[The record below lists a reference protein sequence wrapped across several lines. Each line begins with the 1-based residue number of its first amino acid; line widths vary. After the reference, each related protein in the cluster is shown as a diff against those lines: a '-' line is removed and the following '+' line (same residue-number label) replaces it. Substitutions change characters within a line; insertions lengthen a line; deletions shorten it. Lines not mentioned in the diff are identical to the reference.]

1 MQMAS
6 ERGKKLRCGF
16 YVNNWQEWG
25 ILLEDAR
32 LQKAAGGFME
42 RAVLTLAQLSLLPGR
57 GGCRSLSSTE
67 GLERFGGSYSIS
79 AVLCAGCSIQDPW
92 LVWGGKVFLCKSLL
106 CFLTSLQRGKVDVFS
121 NEFPFLLF
129 FPPFSP

>member
-1 MQMAS
+1 
-6 ERGKKLRCGF
+6 
-16 YVNNWQEWG
+16 
-25 ILLEDAR
+25 
-32 LQKAAGGFME
+32 ME

-106 CFLTSLQRGKVDVFS
+106 CFLTSLQRGKMDVFS

-129 FPPFSP
+129 FSPFSP